1 MPTTGLPW
9 VPMPADELS
18 RERERLA
25 AWVPTPPPP
34 PIPVL
39 GSPQAEDRAQ
49 MQLFY
54 EGMLATR
61 RGDTVEVAGI
71 ARRLERALAGSDH
84 AGPLGSLPFTLRAA
98 SRLANGNAAGA
109 LAALDSIPQ
118 LPALTPAQPQLSHAL
133 QRFLRAEALTALGRH
148 DEALGYYGSFV
159 VLFGYD
165 LPFRGPGL
173 LGEAEELEALG
184 RREEA
189 RQKYRAF
196 LTLWSAS
203 DPRFEPLL
211 RRART
216 ALATPTGR

>member
-1 MPTTGLPW
+1 
-9 VPMPADELS
+9 
-18 RERERLA
+18 
-25 AWVPTPPPP
+25 
-34 PIPVL
+34 
-39 GSPQAEDRAQ
+39 

-61 RGDTVEVAGI
+61 RGDTLDVAGI
-71 ARRLERALAGSDH
+71 AGRLGRALADSGH
-84 AGPLGSLPFTLRAA
+84 AGPLGSLPYTQRAA

-109 LAALDSIPQ
+109 LATLDSIPQ
-118 LPALTPAQPQLSHAL
+118 LPALTPALPQLSHAL

-189 RQKYRAF
+189 REKYRAF
-196 LTLWSAS
+196 LALWSAS

-211 RRART
+211 RRARN
-216 ALATPTGR
+216 ALSTPAGR